1 MARLISRKPFVGI
14 VAGLLF
20 GALGILLLGIES
32 DRAASGVLFSVS
44 AWFFLGI
51 GILSVSAGAYA
62 FVVHLRDRKVP

>member
-20 GALGILLLGIES
+20 GALGVLLLGIES
-32 DRAASGVLFSVS
+32 DRTASAVLFSVS

-51 GILSVSAGAYA
+51 GILSVAAGAYA
-62 FVVHLRDRKVP
+62 FLVHLRDRKVP